1 MITSIYLES
10 LIIHEN
16 LIIPGRRESRS
27 AGEAEAAW
35 CSAARR
41 APGAGLVK
49 DREGTHVEAV

>member
-1 MITSIYLES
+1 MIISIYLQS
-10 LIIHEN
+10 VIIHEN
-16 LIIPGRRESRS
+16 LIIPGRRESKS

-49 DREGTHVEAV
+49 DREGTHAVAV